1 MHPERSLDTY
11 LGLYL
16 FYLYGGSFVIV
27 MKSLLFSSIHVVEVL
42 VAYGNMYSFD
52 FVVRYEATEM
62 LVRLL

>member
-1 MHPERSLDTY
+1 VHPERSLDTY

-42 VAYGNMYSFD
+42 VAYGNMYSF
-52 FVVRYEATEM
+52 VVRYEATEM
-62 LVRLL
+62 HVRLL

>member
-1 MHPERSLDTY
+1 VHPERSLDTN

-42 VAYGNMYSFD
+42 VAYGNMYSF
-52 FVVRYEATEM
+52 VVRYEATEM

>member
-1 MHPERSLDTY
+1 MHPERSLDTN

-27 MKSLLFSSIHVVEVL
+27 RKSLLFSSIHVVEVL
-42 VAYGNMYSFD
+42 VAYGNMYSF
-52 FVVRYEATEM
+52 VVRYEAIET

>member
-1 MHPERSLDTY
+1 MHPERSLDTN

-42 VAYGNMYSFD
+42 VAYGNMYSF
-52 FVVRYEATEM
+52 VVRYEATEM

>member
-1 MHPERSLDTY
+1 MHPERSLDTN

-27 MKSLLFSSIHVVEVL
+27 MKSLLFSSVHAVEVL
-42 VAYGNMYSFD
+42 VAYGNMYYC
-52 FVVRYEATEM
+52 FVVRYEAIET